1 MAGYLI
7 KWEEERGKGALGIKS
22 VFGTQSN
29 GAFFFFFEN
38 GWLFVFNYF
47 YKKAPSQMF
56 ERILNTILESVRLCK
71 NS

>member
-1 MAGYLI
+1 MTGYLI
-7 KWEEERGKGALGIKS
+7 KWEEEMGKGALGIKS

-29 GAFFFFFEN
+29 GAFFFFSKMV
-38 GWLFVFNYF
+38 LVFNYF

>member
-1 MAGYLI
+1 MTGYLI
-7 KWEEERGKGALGIKS
+7 KWEEERGKRALGIKS

-29 GAFFFFFEN
+29 GAFFFCEN
-38 GWLFVFNYF
+38 GWLLFFNYI

-56 ERILNTILESVRLCK
+56 EKILNTILESARLCK